1 MRMLKKGD
9 IMSIKKE
16 SDLGS
21 VQISDEAIAILAGG
35 AVTESY
41 GVVGMASQKMLTDG
55 FYELLKKENYSKG
68 VIVQNTDKGLSVDL
82 YIVVSYGVKI
92 SEVVREIQKRVK
104 YTLEKALNMDVASV
118 NVYVQDIKVVR

>member
-1 MRMLKKGD
+1 MLKKGD

-55 FYELLKKENYSKG
+55 FY
-68 VIVQNTDKGLSVDL
+68 
-82 YIVVSYGVKI
+82 
-92 SEVVREIQKRVK
+92 
-104 YTLEKALNMDVASV
+104 
-118 NVYVQDIKVVR
+118 

>member
-1 MRMLKKGD
+1 
-9 IMSIKKE
+9 MSIKKE

-118 NVYVQDIKVVR
+118 NVYVKDIKVVR